1 MHSFN
6 FKLVFQIL
14 KYFSFL
20 TKKYQEEWKD
30 ICRKMNKNKLFRG
43 IKQTIPQKRE
53 IFTMG
58 FHRRTKLLVGI
69 IFLCPTLDKL
79 Q

>member
-43 IKQTIPQKRE
+43 IKQTIPQKNVE
-53 IFTMG
+53 FVPWDFIEE
-58 FHRRTKLLVGI
+58 
-69 IFLCPTLDKL
+69 PNY
-79 Q
+79 